1 MPPTFKLIPLLFLP
15 LLINILFS
23 QDCDE
28 NMYWTDCGLPFDC
41 NSTCLNPDPPPDC
54 ITLCE
59 IGCFCNEGYI
69 FSNDSYTECILI
81 EDCAPDP
88 QIGDECILDDG
99 GTGFLDCELCCWDTG
114 LLAWL
119 GDGWC
124 DDMGG
129 CWFEGPQY
137 DCLEL
142 GYDCGDCNDVW
153 DGNDPSGFC
162 EGNLISCGDGY
173 CSGDETVETCPEDC
187 GIDMDCS
194 YCDVNY
200 YQYYGGNC
208 CDVAWEDEGYTCAF
222 LESYYWDCTGCLC
235 PGDNNYCGDN
245 VCSFEETE
253 ENCLEDCE
261 TVGNC
266 NPGYVL
272 DCTTNECVPEMAIG
286 NGTCNDGS
294 LTWDLTCYDNDGGD
308 CNDSIL
314 CEDQGLVTCPDG
326 DCAGD
331 ISYCTENCD
340 EGYVEDCHD
349 ENDCLLESWIGDGYP
364 DCWPGTMWDLACYDN
379 DGGDCDGYT
388 TCEMQGLITCP
399 NGECVES
406 LDDCS
411 DSTECVEGYVTDC
424 SGDGDCCWDNW
435 IGDGWADCSD
445 QQYGCDLTCY
455 DCDGGDCPADDPG
468 CVEGDDCYVLYDTN
482 NDGVVNILDVIE
494 VVNYILGGDDL
505 LCPLNDD
512 GVINVLDIVIMVNII
527 LEGNE

>member
-1 MPPTFKLIPLLFLP
+1 
-15 LLINILFS
+15 
-23 QDCDE
+23 
-28 NMYWTDCGLPFDC
+28 MYWTDCGLPFDC

-81 EDCAPDP
+81 EDCVPDP
-88 QIGDECILDDG
+88 QIGGECILDDG
-99 GTGFLDCELCCWDTG
+99 EIGFLDCELCCWDTG
-114 LLAWL
+114 LLSWL

-142 GYDCGDCNDVW
+142 GYDCGDCIDAW

-162 EGNLISCGDGY
+162 EGYLIIC
-173 CSGDETVETCPEDC
+173 
-187 GIDMDCS
+187 
-194 YCDVNY
+194 
-200 YQYYGGNC
+200 
-208 CDVAWEDEGYTCAF
+208 EDEGLITYPNG
-222 LESYYWDCTGCLC
+222 DCT
-235 PGDNNYCGDN
+235 
-245 VCSFEETE
+245 V
-253 ENCLEDCE
+253 
-261 TVGNC
+261 
-266 NPGYVL
+266 
-272 DCTTNECVPEMAIG
+272 
-286 NGTCNDGS
+286 
-294 LTWDLTCYDNDGGD
+294 
-308 CNDSIL
+308 
-314 CEDQGLVTCPDG
+314 
-326 DCAGD
+326 D

-340 EGYVEDCHD
+340 EEYVEDCHD

-364 DCWPGTMWDLACYDN
+364 DCWPGTIWDLTCYDN

-399 NGECVES
+399 HGECVES

-411 DSTECVEGYVTDC
+411 DSTECVDGYVTDC

-468 CVEGDDCYVLYDTN
+468 CVEVDDCSIPYDTN
-482 NDGVVNILDVIE
+482 NDSVVNILDVIE
-494 VVNYILGGDDL
+494 VVNYILGEDDL
-505 LCPLNDD
+505 LCPINDD